1 MKAPTANRREVL
13 AGAGAFVLG
22 FWLPPRAAQGQTAPA
37 PGAAWYTEPEVQ
49 EINGW
54 IVVEPDDTVV
64 IRIAQT
70 ELGQGVWTS
79 NAMMVCEEL
88 QCDWSKVR
96 PIYASVNRD
105 AREMAPQ
112 WTLEV
117 PGNGATD
124 PNGGGEPTFG
134 NRARQGGFGIPDSL
148 YRRMRTNAASSV
160 KDGRYYLQLAGAEA
174 RERLMLA
181 AANLWNVPVDE
192 LTAKDSVIAHARS
205 GRTTTY
211 GKVAH
216 LAART
221 PHPDPGSIALKPPDQ
236 WTLMGTERKN
246 LDIPMKVTGET
257 KYAIDVRLPGM
268 KWAAIKSC
276 PVYGGDVKSCDFD
289 AVRDKPGVRAVH
301 QFPIPDPALTRGRV
315 FSGGVAVIADSW
327 YQAKQALDALPIEW
341 TIPPER
347 AAFNTANMRA
357 ALLAALDAPG
367 RVRVDQGDV
376 DAVFARADRIVE
388 ATYSTPYLPRARMEP
403 GNATVLVTDERVDI
417 WIGDQSPQ
425 ETRFSAAQI
434 TGIPEENV
442 YLHMC
447 HLGGGFGRNGN
458 GPQAEQALMI
468 ANANRGTPIHLLWTR
483 EEDFIGTTYRAMGMA
498 RLKAALDADGWPLA
512 LEVRTSMQQDGFGP
526 DASFDVASRY
536 YVPNYRFSNHTTNF
550 HVPVGTR
557 RGVGQAAHEFYR
569 ESFIDELARAAGKDP
584 YRYRRELIARTEL
597 PFKADMLKAL
607 DMAAEMAGWGEP
619 LPLGVARA
627 IALEERGAEA
637 GNSATISAMVH
648 TISVSRDG
656 RVKLERVDVAHES
669 GFGLVNPL
677 SVKKQI
683 EGQITWFYN
692 DAMHQAC
699 NIEDGRIVENN
710 FNTFSLSRIDEDPLT
725 INIQFFETGHWLV
738 GMGHDRGTSVQAA
751 IADAVLSDH
760 GQTFSRLAV
769 SPARLDLGLRGNQ
782 PRRVARCG
790 TERTGSSP
798 RLKLRLGLLLAQIE
812 SNP

>member
-1 MKAPTANRREVL
+1 MSTVNRREVI
-13 AGAGAFVLG
+13 AGTGAFVLG
-22 FWLPPRAAQGQTAPA
+22 FWLPPRAAQAQPA
-37 PGAAWYTEPEVQ
+37 PPHGASWYTEPATP
-49 EINGW
+49 EINAW
-54 IVVEPDDTVV
+54 IVVEPDDTVIV
-64 IRIAQT
+64 RIAQT

-96 PIYASVNRD
+96 PIYASANRD
-105 AREMAPQ
+105 AREMAPA
-112 WTLEV
+112 WTLDV

-134 NRARQGGFGIPDSL
+134 NRARTGGFGIPDSL

-181 AANLWNVPVDE
+181 AASLWGVSVHE
-192 LTAKDSVIAHARS
+192 LAAKDSVITHAAS

-211 GKVAH
+211 GKVAD

-221 PHPDPGSIALKPPDQ
+221 PHPNPGAIALKPPEQ
-236 WTLMGTERKN
+236 WTLMGTEQKN
-246 LDIPMKVTGET
+246 LDVPPKVTGET
-257 KYAIDVRLPGM
+257 IYAIDVRVPGM
-268 KWAAIKSC
+268 KWAAVKTC
-276 PVYGGDVKSCDFD
+276 PVYGGDVESYDF
-289 AVRDKPGVRAVH
+289 AAIRNKPGVRSAM
-301 QFPIPDPALTRGRV
+301 QFGIPDPNLTRGRI
-315 FSGGVAVIADSW
+315 FSGGVAVVADTW
-327 YQAKQALDALPIEW
+327 HQAKTALDAMPIEW

-357 ALLAALDAPG
+357 ALEAALDAPG
-367 RVRVDQGDV
+367 RVRVNQGDV
-376 DAVFARADRIVE
+376 DAVFARADRVVE

-403 GNATVLVTDERVDI
+403 GNATVLVTGDRVDI

-425 ETRFSAAQI
+425 ETRFSAAEI
-434 TGIPEENV
+434 TGIPERNV
-442 YLHMC
+442 YLHLC

-458 GPQAEQALMI
+458 GPQAEQAIMI
-468 ANANRGTPIHLLWTR
+468 ANANRGTPIHLLWSR
-483 EEDFIGTTYRAMGMA
+483 EEDFVGTTYRAMGMA
-498 RLKAALDADGWPLA
+498 RLKAVLDADGWPLA

-569 ESFIDELARAAGKDP
+569 ESFIDELARIAGRDP

-607 DMAAEMAGWGEP
+607 DLAAEMSGWGTP
-619 LPLGVARA
+619 LPRGTARA
-627 IALEERGAEA
+627 IALEERGAET

-648 TISVSRDG
+648 TVSVSRDG
-656 RVKLERVDVAHES
+656 RVKLTRVDVAHES

-699 NIEDGRIVENN
+699 NIENGAIVENN
-710 FNTFSLSRIDEDPLT
+710 FDRFALSRIDEDPPT
-725 INIQFFETGHWLV
+725 INIQFFPTAHWLV

-751 IADAVLSDH
+751 LADAIFQITGKRFRDLPLH
-760 GQTFSRLAV
+760 QH
-769 SPARLDLGLRGNQ
+769 DLGWG
-782 PRRVARCG
+782 
-790 TERTGSSP
+790 
-798 RLKLRLGLLLAQIE
+798 
-812 SNP
+812 

>member
-1 MKAPTANRREVL
+1 
-13 AGAGAFVLG
+13 
-22 FWLPPRAAQGQTAPA
+22 
-37 PGAAWYTEPEVQ
+37 
-49 EINGW
+49 
-54 IVVEPDDTVV
+54 
-64 IRIAQT
+64 
-70 ELGQGVWTS
+70 
-79 NAMMVCEEL
+79 
-88 QCDWSKVR
+88 
-96 PIYASVNRD
+96 
-105 AREMAPQ
+105 
-112 WTLEV
+112 
-117 PGNGATD
+117 
-124 PNGGGEPTFG
+124 
-134 NRARQGGFGIPDSL
+134 
-148 YRRMRTNAASSV
+148 MRTNAASSV

-181 AANLWNVPVDE
+181 AAELWGVPADE
-192 LTAKDSVIAHARS
+192 LTAKDSVITHAKS

-211 GKVAH
+211 GKVAA

-221 PHPDPGSIALKPPDQ
+221 PHPNPEAIALKPPEQ
-236 WTLMGTERKN
+236 WTLMGTEQKN

-257 KYAIDVRLPGM
+257 KYAIDVRVPGM
-268 KWAAIKSC
+268 KWAAVKSC
-276 PVYGGDVKSCDFD
+276 PVYGGDVKSYDFD
-289 AVRDKPGVRAVH
+289 AIRGKPGVRSVH
-301 QFPIPDPALTRGRV
+301 QFPIPDPKLTRGRV
-315 FSGGVAVIADSW
+315 FSGGVAVVADTW
-327 YQAKQALDALPIEW
+327 YQAKTALDALPIEW

-357 ALLAALDAPG
+357 ALLAALDEPG
-367 RVRVDQGDV
+367 RVRVNQGDV
-376 DAVFARADRIVE
+376 DAVFARADRVVE
-388 ATYSTPYLPRARMEP
+388 ATYYTPYLPRARMEP
-403 GNATVLVTDERVDI
+403 GNATVLVTDDRVDI

-458 GPQAEQALMI
+458 GPQAEQAIMI

-536 YVPNYRFSNHTTNF
+536 YVPSYRFSNHTTNF

-607 DMAAEMAGWGEP
+607 DMAAEMSGWGTP
-619 LPLGVARA
+619 LPKGTARA
-627 IALEERGAEA
+627 IALEERGAET

-648 TISVSRDG
+648 TVSVSRDG

-699 NIEDGRIVENN
+699 NIDGRRDRREQLQHVLAVAHRRGPARHQHRV
-710 FNTFSLSRIDEDPLT
+710 FPDGALARRHGPRPR
-725 INIQFFETGHWLV
+725 HV
-738 GMGHDRGTSVQAA
+738 GAGRARRRDF
-751 IADAVLSDH
+751 SDH
-760 GQTFSRLAV
+760 GQAFPRLAAA
-769 SPARLDLGLRGNQ
+769 PTRPPL
-782 PRRVARCG
+782 
-790 TERTGSSP
+790 E
-798 RLKLRLGLLLAQIE
+798 LAQ
-812 SNP
+812 

>member
-1 MKAPTANRREVL
+1 MPTANRREVL

-22 FWLPPRAAQGQTAPA
+22 FWLPPREVSAQTAAAQ
-37 PGAAWYTEPEVQ
+37 GAAWYTEPAVP
-49 EINGW
+49 EINAW

-64 IRIAQT
+64 VRIAQT

-96 PIYASVNRD
+96 PVYASANRD
-105 AREMAPQ
+105 AREMAPA
-112 WTLEV
+112 WTLDV

-124 PNGGGEPTFG
+124 RSGGGEPTFG
-134 NRARQGGFGIPDSL
+134 TRARTGGFGIPDSL

-181 AANLWNVPVDE
+181 AANEWGVSADE
-192 LTAKDSVIAHARS
+192 LTAKDSVITHAKS

-211 GKVAH
+211 GKVAA

-221 PHPDPGSIALKPPDQ
+221 PHPNPEAIALKPPEL
-236 WTLMGTERKN
+236 WTLMGTEQKN

-268 KWAAIKSC
+268 KWAAVKTC
-276 PVYGGDVKSCDFD
+276 PVYGGDVRTFDFE
-289 AVRDKPGVRAVH
+289 AIRTRPGVRGVH
-301 QFPIPDPALTRGRV
+301 RFPIPDPQLTRGRV

-327 YQAKQALDALPIEW
+327 YQAKTALDAMPLEW
-341 TIPPER
+341 TVPPER
-347 AAFNTANMRA
+347 AAFNSGNMRA
-357 ALLAALDAPG
+357 ALLKALDEPG
-367 RVRVDQGDV
+367 RVRVDEGDV
-376 DAVFARADRIVE
+376 DASFARAERVVE
-388 ATYSTPYLPRARMEP
+388 STYFTPYLPRARMEP
-403 GNATVLVTDERVDI
+403 GNATVLVTENRVDI

-458 GPQAEQALMI
+458 GPQAEQAIMI

-512 LEVRTSMQQDGFGP
+512 LEVRTSMQEDGFGP
-526 DASFDVASRY
+526 DASFDIASRY
-536 YVPNYRFSNHTTNF
+536 YVPNYRFSNHTTKF

-569 ESFIDELARAAGKDP
+569 ESFIDELAHAAGKDP
-584 YRYRRELIARTEL
+584 YRYRRELIARTQL

-607 DMAAEMAGWGEP
+607 DLAAEMSGWGTP
-619 LPLGVARA
+619 LPGGVARA
-627 IALEERGAEA
+627 IALEERGAET

-648 TISVSRDG
+648 TVSVSRDG

-699 NIEDGRIVENN
+699 NIDDGAIVENN
-710 FNTFSLSRIDEDPLT
+710 FDRFALSRIDEDPPQ
-725 INIQFFETGHWLV
+725 INIQFFPTAHWLV

-751 IADAVLSDH
+751 LADAIFQVT
-760 GQTFSRLAV
+760 GKRFR
-769 SPARLDLGLRGNQ
+769 DLPLRQ
-782 PRRVARCG
+782 HDL
-790 TERTGSSP
+790 TWS
-798 RLKLRLGLLLAQIE
+798 
-812 SNP
+812 

>member
-1 MKAPTANRREVL
+1 MKRPTASRREVL

-22 FWLPPRAAQGQTAPA
+22 FWLPPRTSNAQTAA
-37 PGAAWYTEPEVQ
+37 ADGAAWYTDPAVP
-49 EINGW
+49 EINAW

-79 NAMMVCEEL
+79 NAMMVAEEL

-96 PIYASVNRD
+96 PIYASANRD
-105 AREMAPQ
+105 AREQAPA

-134 NRARQGGFGIPDSL
+134 NRARTGGFGIPDSV

-181 AANLWNVPVDE
+181 AANEWGVPVDE
-192 LTAKDSVIAHARS
+192 LTARDSVVTHAKS

-211 GKVAH
+211 GKVAA

-221 PHPDPGSIALKPPDQ
+221 PHPNPAAIALKPPEM
-236 WTLMGTERKN
+236 WTLMGTEQKN

-257 KYAIDVRLPGM
+257 KYAIDVRMPGM
-268 KWAAIKSC
+268 KWAAVKSC
-276 PVYGGDVKSCDFD
+276 PVYGGDVKSFDFD
-289 AVRDKPGVRAVH
+289 AVRNRPGVRGVH
-301 QFPIPDPALTRGRV
+301 RFPIPDPALTRGRV

-327 YQAKQALDALPIEW
+327 YQAKTALDAMPIEW
-341 TIPPER
+341 TVPPER
-347 AAFNTANMRA
+347 AAFTTENMRA
-357 ALLAALDAPG
+357 ALLKALDEPG
-367 RVRVDQGDV
+367 RVRVNQGDV
-376 DAVFARADRIVE
+376 DAAFANAARIVE
-388 ATYSTPYLPRARMEP
+388 ATYYTPYLPRARMEP
-403 GNATVLVTDERVDI
+403 GNATVLVTDDRVDI

-434 TGIPEENV
+434 TGIPEQNV

-498 RLKAALDADGWPLA
+498 RLKAALDADGWPVA
-512 LEVRTSMQQDGFGP
+512 LEVRTSMQEDGFGP

-536 YVPNYRFSNHTTNF
+536 YVPSYRFSNHTTKF

-569 ESFIDELARAAGKDP
+569 ESFIDELAHAAGKDP

-597 PFKADMLKAL
+597 PFKGDMIKAL
-607 DMAAEMAGWGEP
+607 DMAAEMSGWGSP
-619 LPLGVARA
+619 LPRGMARA
-627 IALEERGAEA
+627 IALEERGAET

-648 TISVSRDG
+648 TVSVSRDG

-699 NIEDGRIVENN
+699 NIENGAIAENN
-710 FNTFSLSRIDEDPLT
+710 FHRFSLSRIDEDPPE
-725 INIQFFETGHWLV
+725 INIQFFPTEHWLV

-751 IADAVLSDH
+751 LADAIFQIT
-760 GQTFSRLAV
+760 GKRFR
-769 SPARLDLGLRGNQ
+769 DLPLRQ
-782 PRRVARCG
+782 HDL
-790 TERTGSSP
+790 TWS
-798 RLKLRLGLLLAQIE
+798 
-812 SNP
+812 

>member
-1 MKAPTANRREVL
+1 MSGPTLNRRDVL
-13 AGAGAFVLG
+13 AGTGAFVLG
-22 FWLPPRAAQGQTAPA
+22 FWLPPRAAQAQTAA
-37 PGAAWYTEPEVQ
+37 AAGAAWYTEPAVP
-49 EINGW
+49 EINAW

-79 NAMMVCEEL
+79 NAMMVAEEL
-88 QCDWSKVR
+88 QCDWTKVR
-96 PIYASVNRD
+96 PIYASANRD
-105 AREMAPQ
+105 ARETAPA
-112 WTLEV
+112 WTLDV

-134 NRARQGGFGIPDSL
+134 NRARTGGFGIPDSL

-181 AANLWNVPVDE
+181 AANLWGVSAHE
-192 LTAKDSVIAHARS
+192 LTAKNGVITHAQS

-211 GKVAH
+211 GQVAG

-221 PHPDPGSIALKPPDQ
+221 PHPNPESIAIKPPEQ
-236 WTLMGTERKN
+236 WTLMGTEQKN
-246 LDIPMKVTGET
+246 LDVPMKITGET

-268 KWAAIKSC
+268 KWAAVKTC
-276 PVYGGDVKSCDFD
+276 PVYGGDVESYDFE
-289 AVRDKPGVRAVH
+289 AIRGRPGVRSVH
-301 QFPIPDPALTRGRV
+301 PFPIPDPRLTRGRV
-315 FSGGVAVIADSW
+315 FSGGVAVVADSW
-327 YQAKQALDALPIEW
+327 YQAKTALDAMPIEW
-341 TIPPER
+341 TVPPER
-347 AAFNTANMRA
+347 AAWSTTNMRA
-357 ALLAALDAPG
+357 ALSAALDEPG
-367 RVRVDQGDV
+367 RVRVNQGDV
-376 DAVFARADRIVE
+376 DAVFARADRVVE

-403 GNATVLVTDERVDI
+403 GNATVLVTDDRVDI

-458 GPQAEQALMI
+458 GPQAEQAIVI

-498 RLKAALDADGWPLA
+498 RLKAALDAGGWPLA

-584 YRYRRELIARTEL
+584 YLYRRELIARTEL
-597 PFKADMLKAL
+597 PFKADMIKAL
-607 DMAAEMAGWGEP
+607 DLAAEMSGWGTP
-619 LPLGVARA
+619 LPPGQARA
-627 IALEERGAEA
+627 IALEERGAET

-648 TISVSRDG
+648 TVSVSREG
-656 RVKLERVDVAHES
+656 RVKLERTDVAHES

-699 NIEDGRIVENN
+699 NIENGAIAETN
-710 FNTFSLSRIDEDPLT
+710 FDAFPLSRIDEDPPV
-725 INIQFFETGHWLV
+725 INIQFFPTAHWLV
-738 GMGHDRGTSVQAA
+738 GMGHDRGTSVQSG
-751 IADAVLSDH
+751 IADAIH
-760 GQTFSRLAV
+760 QITGKRFR
-769 SPARLDLGLRGNQ
+769 DLPLRQ
-782 PRRVARCG
+782 HDL
-790 TERTGSSP
+790 TWS
-798 RLKLRLGLLLAQIE
+798 
-812 SNP
+812 

>member
-1 MKAPTANRREVL
+1 MPSPTLNRRDVL
-13 AGAGAFVLG
+13 ASGGGFVLA
-22 FWLPPRAAQGQTAPA
+22 FWLPRASQAQTAPA
-37 PGAAWYTEPEVQ
+37 PGAAWYTEPSVP
-49 EINGW
+49 EINAW
-54 IVVEPDDTVV
+54 IVVEPDDTVIV
-64 IRIAQT
+64 RIAQT

-88 QCDWSKVR
+88 QCDWRKVR
-96 PIYASVNRD
+96 PMYASANRD
-105 AREMAPQ
+105 AREMAPA
-112 WTLEV
+112 WTLDV

-134 NRARQGGFGIPDSL
+134 NRAREGGFGIPDSL

-181 AANLWNVPVDE
+181 AANLWAVPVDE
-192 LTAKDSVIAHARS
+192 LTAKDSVITHARS

-211 GKVAH
+211 GQVAA

-221 PHPDPGSIALKPPDQ
+221 PHPNPEAIALKPPEQ
-236 WTLMGTERKN
+236 WTLMGTEQKN
-246 LDIPMKVTGET
+246 LDIPKKVTGET
-257 KYAIDVRLPGM
+257 KYGIDVRLPGM
-268 KWAAIKSC
+268 KWAAVKTC
-276 PVYGGDVKSCDFD
+276 PVYGGDVKSYDFE
-289 AVRDKPGVRAVH
+289 AIRDEPGVRSVH
-301 QFPIPDPALTRGRV
+301 RFPIPDPKLTRGRV
-315 FSGGVAVIADSW
+315 FSGGVAVVADTW
-327 YQAKQALDALPIEW
+327 YQAKTALDALPLEW
-341 TIPPER
+341 NVPPER

-357 ALLAALDAPG
+357 ALLAALDEPG
-367 RVRVDQGDV
+367 RVRVNQGDV
-376 DAVFARADRIVE
+376 DAVFARADPQRVVE
-388 ATYSTPYLPRARMEP
+388 ATYYTPYLPRARMEP
-403 GNATVLVTDERVDI
+403 GNATVLVTDDRVDI

-434 TGIPEENV
+434 TGIPEQNV

-483 EEDFIGTTYRAMGMA
+483 EEDFVGTTYRAMGMA
-498 RLKAALDADGWPLA
+498 RLKAVLDADGWPLA

-536 YVPNYRFSNHTTNF
+536 YVPSYRFSNHTTNF

-569 ESFIDELARAAGKDP
+569 ESFIDELAHAAGKDP

-607 DMAAEMAGWGEP
+607 DMAAEMSGWGTP
-619 LPLGVARA
+619 LPKGMARA
-627 IALEERGAEA
+627 IALEERGAET

-648 TISVSRDG
+648 TISVSREG

-692 DAMHQAC
+692 DALHQAC
-699 NIEDGRIVENN
+699 NIEEGRIVENN
-710 FNTFSLSRIDEDPLT
+710 FDSFSLSRIDEDPPI
-725 INIQFFETGHWLV
+725 INIQFFPTAHWLV

-751 IADAVLSDH
+751 LADAIFQVT
-760 GQTFSRLAV
+760 GKRFR
-769 SPARLDLGLRGNQ
+769 DLPLRQHN
-782 PRRVARCG
+782 
-790 TERTGSSP
+790 
-798 RLKLRLGLLLAQIE
+798 LRW
-812 SNP
+812 S